1 MKKILVTPRS
11 ITKDGHPSL
20 DRLRNAGYELVFCS
34 PGKQPSEE
42 ELINILPGCSGY
54 LAGVEKVS
62 AKVLSAAPGLQ
73 VISRNGVGVD
83 NIDLKVARELN
94 IVICKTDGANAR
106 GVAELTMS
114 LIFAITRSI
123 SFADEKLKEGQW
135 ERRLG
140 IEIKGKTLG
149 IIGCGRIGK
158 EVACLALGLGMNVIA
173 FDPYINDF
181 FTPAANFRYAELDDL
196 LAISDIISL
205 HIPANSDGK
214 PFVDDPFIQKLKKG
228 VFIINTARGELID
241 DDAMIRALDTGI
253 VKGYATDVFRTEPPG
268 DNILVK
274 HNRVIATPHIGG
286 FTEESVDRAMNG
298 AVDNLLK
305 YLK

>member
-1 MKKILVTPRS
+1 MGKILITPRS
-11 ITKDGHPSL
+11 VTKDGHPSL

-54 LAGVEKVS
+54 LAGVEKIS
-62 AKVLSAAPGLQ
+62 AKVLHTAVGLE
-73 VISRNGVGVD
+73 VISRNGVGID
-83 NIDLKVARELN
+83 NIDLKAARDLN
-94 IVICKTDGANAR
+94 ITICKTEGANAR

-123 SFADEKLKEGQW
+123 PFADGKLKDGQW

-140 IEIKGKTLG
+140 IEIKGETLG

-158 EVACLALGLGMNVIA
+158 EVACLALGMGMNVIA
-173 FDPYINDF
+173 FDPFINDF
-181 FTPAANFRYAELDDL
+181 FTPAANFRYTGLDEL
-196 LAISDIISL
+196 LAKSDIISL
-205 HIPANSDGK
+205 HIPASADGK
-214 PFVDDPFIQKLKKG
+214 PFVDDSFIQKVKKG
-228 VFIINTARGELID
+228 VYMINTARGELID
-241 DDAMIRALDTGI
+241 EDAMIRALNTGI
-253 VKGYATDVFRTEPPG
+253 IKGFATDVFRTEPPV

-274 HNRVIATPHIGG
+274 HDRVIATPHIGG
-286 FTEESVDRAMNG
+286 FTAESVDRAMSG

-305 YLK
+305 NLK

>member
-1 MKKILVTPRS
+1 MKKILITPRS

-20 DRLRNAGYELVFCS
+20 DRLRNAGYELAFCT
-34 PGKQPSEE
+34 PGKQPSEN

-54 LAGVEKVS
+54 LAGVEKIS
-62 AKVLSAAPGLQ
+62 AKVLSAASGLR

-83 NIDLKVARELN
+83 NIDLNAAKALN
-94 IVICKTDGANAR
+94 IEICKTEGANAR
-106 GVAELTMS
+106 GVAELTIS

-123 SFADEKLKEGQW
+123 PFADGKLKEGQW

-140 IEIKGKTLG
+140 IEIKGRTLG

-173 FDPYINDF
+173 FDPFINDF
-181 FTPAANFRYAELDDL
+181 FTPAANFRYAELDEL
-196 LAISDIISL
+196 LANSDIISL
-205 HIPANSDGK
+205 HIPAGKDGK
-214 PFVDDPFIQKLKKG
+214 PFVNDSLIQKIKKR
-228 VFIINTARGELID
+228 VFLINTARGELID
-241 DDAMIRALDTGI
+241 DDALIQALDAGI
-253 VKGYATDVFRTEPPG
+253 IMGYATDVFRTEPPG

-274 HNRVIATPHIGG
+274 HKRVITTPHIGG
-286 FTEESVDRAMNG
+286 FTEESVDKAMNG

>member
-11 ITKDGHPSL
+11 ITKEGHPSL

-34 PGKQPSEE
+34 PGKQPSED